1 MRPDAL
7 LWVSSAWGS
16 GWQEVNST
24 NCDRGHPEPT
34 PDYQSGALTTQNLGR
49 RPFRWLQA
57 PEKRAAGNAGVTRW
71 AGAVQFTRSS
81 ARHHALSPAGASGH
95 GMPHSDGFRSI
106 RRSSESHP
114 SRPTT
119 WFRSGRSDAFQPT
132 RELQRIAHSL
142 DYRIATELTS
152 AAYSGISSENLALS
166 PAAAGSPQDGQDAL
180 GCDRCWNYRG
190 AVCGLPGDCMAR
202 WAAIIAR

>member
-1 MRPDAL
+1 M
-7 LWVSSAWGS
+7 
-16 GWQEVNST
+16 
-24 NCDRGHPEPT
+24 
-34 PDYQSGALTTQNLGR
+34 
-49 RPFRWLQA
+49 
-57 PEKRAAGNAGVTRW
+57 
-71 AGAVQFTRSS
+71 QFTRSS

-180 GCDRCWNYRG
+180 GLRQVLELSRCRLRASW
-190 AVCGLPGDCMAR
+190 GLHGEVGSDHRPL
-202 WAAIIAR
+202 IIADRRADDVCAHDPSHDLLFGEAGRKPGEFWLIPASMQAR